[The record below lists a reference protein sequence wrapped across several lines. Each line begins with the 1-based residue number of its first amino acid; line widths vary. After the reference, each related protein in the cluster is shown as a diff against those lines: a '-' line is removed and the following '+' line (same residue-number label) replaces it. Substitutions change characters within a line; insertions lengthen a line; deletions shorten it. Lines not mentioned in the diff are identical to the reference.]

1 MLLPKVGSQESK
13 CSRKENQGRTKPLHI
28 GKNRKV
34 EENDGGR
41 HVTNLEGS
49 NYK

>member
-13 CSRKENQGRTKPLHI
+13 CSRNENQGRTKLLHI
-28 GKNRKV
+28 GKNRKAK
-34 EENDGGR
+34 ENDGGC
-41 HVTNLEGS
+41 HVTDLEAS